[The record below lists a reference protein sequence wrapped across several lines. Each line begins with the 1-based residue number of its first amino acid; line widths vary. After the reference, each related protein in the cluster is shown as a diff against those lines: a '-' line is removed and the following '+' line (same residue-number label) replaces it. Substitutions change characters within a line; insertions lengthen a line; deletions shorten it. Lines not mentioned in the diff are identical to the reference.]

1 MEGLF
6 LGLTKQVI
14 LNGGLVKGKA
24 LLFDPWDLNILLTLI
39 ISQWNK
45 KTLILIWFVN
55 ISYASLI

>member
-6 LGLTKQVI
+6 HGLTKQGI

-24 LLFDPWDLNILLTLI
+24 LLFDPWDLNILLALI
-39 ISQWNK
+39 ISQWNT

-55 ISYASLI
+55 ISYVSLI